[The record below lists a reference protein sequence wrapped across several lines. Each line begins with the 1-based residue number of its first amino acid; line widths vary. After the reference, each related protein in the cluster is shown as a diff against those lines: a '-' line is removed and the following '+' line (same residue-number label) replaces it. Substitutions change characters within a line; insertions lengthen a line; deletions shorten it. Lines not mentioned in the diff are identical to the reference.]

1 MFKKFLNFEI
11 KSFFRSPRFASGIA
25 MKIAS
30 VFLLLYFSGILIS
43 AAFGLYYGAFE
54 MKTSPINLFCR
65 YFLAIFVGD
74 LVLKYLWQQMPTNN
88 VKPFLTQ
95 NISKTIITR
104 YTLVKILSSF
114 FSWAFLLFF
123 IPFLAL
129 LIHNGNFPLASIF
142 SLVLAAFS
150 LIVIN
155 TFINIIINKNDYLM
169 YAVFAALISVAA
181 LHYFKVIDVFAFSEQ
196 LFLHFYNLHFLFLI
210 PLITAIVF
218 GVFAFKFIKNNLYL
232 DKGLEIKKSVGK
244 TENIEFLNQFGA
256 VGTFLNND
264 LRLIKRSKASRGAAL
279 SGVFFLFY
287 GLFFLGSKNSIPPIF
302 PGIFITGG
310 FMIVFGSKVPAWDSS
325 YYPLMMTQNVPY
337 KEYLKAKWWL
347 VVVATMISMI
357 LALGYAFYQGWDYY
371 FAIFAAGL
379 YNLGVNAYITLFAG
393 AFNKRPV
400 DLNSAA
406 KGFSNGQ
413 NNFNIKN
420 FILLIPQFL
429 VPIGVFLGVKYF
441 FGLFAAVM
449 VIAVIGFIGFLLRDK
464 IFDIIVKTYK
474 SEKYSTL
481 SAFKKIDN

>member
-1 MFKKFLNFEI
+1 MFKKFLNLEI

-25 MKIAS
+25 LKIATI
-30 VFLLLYFSGILIS
+30 FLTIYFAAIIIG

-54 MKTSPINLFCR
+54 IGESPIDLFCK
-65 YFLAIFVGD
+65 YFIAYFTID
-74 LVLKYLWQQMPTNN
+74 LILKYVWQQMPTNN
-88 VKPFLTQ
+88 VKPLLTQ
-95 NISKTIITR
+95 NISKNIITS
-104 YTLVKILSSF
+104 YTVVKILSSF

-123 IPFLAL
+123 IPFLTL
-129 LIHNGNFPLASIF
+129 LIHNGAFPVISIL
-142 SLVLAAFS
+142 SLVLATVS

-155 TFINIIINKNDYLM
+155 TFINIIINKNDYFM
-169 YAVFAALISVAA
+169 YAVFTVLISVAA
-181 LHYFKVIDVFAFSEQ
+181 LHYFNLINVFAFSEEFFK
-196 LFLHFYNLHFLFLI
+196 LFYVHHFLFLI
-210 PLITAIVF
+210 PLILALVLSILV
-218 GVFAFKFIKNNLYL
+218 FKFIKNNLYL

-244 TENIEFLNQFGA
+244 TENIAFLNQFGA

-264 LRLIKRSKASRGAAL
+264 LKLIKRSKAARGAAL
-279 SGVFFLFY
+279 AGVFFLFY
-287 GLFFLGSKNSIPPIF
+287 GLFFISNKSLPPIF
-302 PGIFITGG
+302 QGIFITGG
-310 FMIVFGSKVPAWDSS
+310 FMIVFGQKVPAWDSS
-325 YYPLMMTQNVPY
+325 YYSLMMTQNVPY

-347 VVVATMISMI
+347 VVIATLISMI
-357 LALGYAFYQGWDYY
+357 LALVYGFYQGWEYY
-371 FAIFAAGL
+371 FALFAAGL
-379 YNLGVNAYITLFAG
+379 YNLGVNAYVTLFAG

-420 FILLIPQFL
+420 FILLIPQFI

-441 FGLFAAVM
+441 FGLTAAVFA
-449 VIAVIGFIGFLLRDK
+449 IAFLGLIGFLLRDK